1 MDISIA
7 CTLTG
12 PELAERRRTI
22 LDLVRKA
29 SIRTRRLPDG
39 YSYEFQTNAD
49 TSEQLKRLVALDR
62 QCCPFLSF
70 DLTEAANRIRLDVTG
85 SPEAIR
91 EIKDFFG
98 GPDTE

>member
-1 MDISIA
+1 MDIPIA

-29 SIRTRRLPDG
+29 RIRTRCSQDG
-39 YSYEFQTNAD
+39 YSYEFQMDAD
-49 TSEQLKRLVALDR
+49 TSEQLKRLVALER

-70 DLTEAANRIRLDVTG
+70 DITETANLIRLDVTG
-85 SPEAIR
+85 LPEAVRVI
-91 EIKDFFG
+91 EDFFRR
-98 GPDTE
+98 DTE